1 MKTVF
6 SATALLSGLAAC
18 IASVSLP
25 ATAATDITLIIGPL
39 NRSISVASI
48 RELAETGK
56 AEGDLRT
63 ALRISKQTPEQA
75 GKFLKQDYP
84 FGLVQADKLLRS
96 PIGEGILGRMGKV
109 IAPRVSNEKGAIA
122 LRAAILLS
130 LSDDGKLSFLE
141 LLDKYPTEMRV
152 NIDEL
157 MKASKEF
164 KDLPGLLQGMG
175 R

>member
-1 MKTVF
+1 MKKVF
-6 SATALLSGLAAC
+6 TATALISGLAAC
-18 IASVSLP
+18 IAGFSLP

-130 LSDDGKLSFLE
+130 LSDDGKLNFLE
-141 LLDKYPTEMRV
+141 LLDKYPTDMRV
-152 NIDEL
+152 NVDEL
-157 MKASKEF
+157 VKASKEF
-164 KDLPGLLQGMG
+164 KDLPSLMQGMG

>member
-1 MKTVF
+1 MKKLY
-6 SATALLSGLAAC
+6 SAAL
-18 IASVSLP
+18 IASCAIASLGTP
-25 ATAATDITLIIGPL
+25 AKAATDITLIIGPL
-39 NRSISVASI
+39 NRSISVAAI

-84 FGLVQADKLLRS
+84 FNLVQADKLLRS
-96 PIGEGILGRMGKV
+96 PIGEGILARLGKV
-109 IAPRVSNEKGAIA
+109 MAPRTSNDKGAIA
-122 LRAAILLS
+122 MRAAILLS

-164 KDLPGLLQGMG
+164 KDLPNLMQGFG